1 MAAIQ
6 QFCSP
11 TVGLS
16 GQILRHAHHDTGGG
30 GGVTLSRTFPTRIS
44 YQNWDMEHQELSFT
58 LLTDLKKGR
67 EERKKDRK
75 GKGRNA
81 TFFQRKTSSVASRAQ
96 AGRPAGRPQVQLLL
110 EHGAR
115 STTKEFFSPLNS
127 HTALGPSQ
135 PPVQSVP
142 VV

>member
-1 MAAIQ
+1 MQ
-6 QFCSP
+6 
-11 TVGLS
+11 
-16 GQILRHAHHDTGGG
+16 
-30 GGVTLSRTFPTRIS
+30 
-44 YQNWDMEHQELSFT
+44 LSFSE
-58 LLTDLKKGR
+58 K
-67 EERKKDRK
+67 
-75 GKGRNA
+75 
-81 TFFQRKTSSVASRAQ
+81 QVALHLGHRP